1 MAKKTITELKDYFKV
16 GKRPTE
22 NQFGDLIDSYVH
34 VDASSEYTTYLNFQ
48 PDYQV
53 GDYVEFLEFF
63 PEMAN
68 ASGLYEVSIAYTR
81 GNIASAATH
90 VGSVSHSNPNIWR
103 ECGTVNKNNYVGNSD
118 ANGFTIDVN
127 GYSRKFRIRATRI
140 LGVTNEIM
148 SLVIK
153 VRSINKNNAWNVLN
167 NKGND
172 PSSIGLQPMTNDWS
186 LLVGDQSSSDSAKV
200 GLKVTKD
207 AKLGV
212 GTPSPEAKLHIK
224 ETENLGNV
232 NSVLALFDRNE
243 STGGST
249 KIRLKYH
256 ASVDMELNSGYSAT
270 GFKYGT
276 YNDFNI
282 INNEPNDLLG
292 AINFVT
298 NGASRVNIA
307 PNGNVSVGVQAS
319 NSTQLLTIR
328 GTQGSGENG
337 PGNGQNST
345 ALLRLQPSDEGYG
358 EVLDFGMNIQ
368 SSYGWIQPQDFNN
381 ANAFYDLALNPKGG
395 NVGIGVTVPEAKLD
409 VHFPGEPKTIKFL
422 DRINTPGT
430 MNSMLRFTWYNDT
443 ADVGMVRSG
452 TEAIEALALRIN
464 QKEIAR
470 FTPNGNAAFQ
480 GKVEAKN
487 FVVSNTPTADFVF
500 ASDYNLKPIQD
511 VEKFISEKNHLPE
524 IPSAKEMSEN
534 GVEIGNFQIKLL
546 QKIEELTLYLI
557 SQNKE
562 IENLKKAVNA

>member
-1 MAKKTITELKDYFKV
+1 MAKKTITQLKEYFKV

-34 VDASSEYTTYLNFQ
+34 VDASSEYTTYLNF
-48 PDYQV
+48 PSDYQI
-53 GDYVEFLEFF
+53 GDYIEFLEFF

-90 VGSVSHSNPNIWR
+90 VGSVSHANPNIWR
-103 ECGTVNKNNYVGNSD
+103 ECGTVNKNNYVGDSN

-153 VRSINKNNAWNVLN
+153 VRSINKNNAWNALN

-172 PSSIGLQPMTNDWS
+172 PSSIRLQPMTNDWS
-186 LLVGDQSSSDSAKV
+186 LLVGDQSSSDSANV

-212 GTPSPEAKLHIK
+212 GTASPEAKLHVK

-232 NSVLALFDRNE
+232 NSVSALFDRNE
-243 STGGST
+243 SAGGST

-256 ASVDMELNSGYSAT
+256 ASADMELNSGYSAT
-270 GFKYGT
+270 GFRYGS
-276 YNDFNI
+276 YSDFNI
-282 INNEPNDLLG
+282 INNGLYDSYA

-298 NGASRVNIA
+298 GQMTRMNIA
-307 PNGNVSVGVQAS
+307 GNGNVAIGANAS
-319 NSTQLLTIR
+319 NSTQLLTVR
-328 GTQGSGENG
+328 GIQGYDEGG
-337 PGNGQNST
+337 PTDGTKSK
-345 ALLRLQPSDEGYG
+345 ALLRLQSSNKGLG
-358 EVLDFGMNIQ
+358 EVLDFGMNIWP
-368 SSYGWIQPQDFNN
+368 SYGWIQPQNSEVAD
-381 ANAFYDLALNPKGG
+381 AFYDLSLNPKGG
-395 NVGIGVTVPEAKLD
+395 NVGIGVTEPEATLD

-422 DRINTPGT
+422 DKINTPST

-443 ADVGMVRSG
+443 ADVGVVRSG
-452 TEAIEALALRIN
+452 GQAIEALALRIN

-524 IPSAKEMSEN
+524 IPSAKEMTEN
-534 GVEIGNFQIKLL
+534 GVEIGEFQIKLL